1 MPRYSYGGQAL
12 IEGVLMRGRD
22 AIAVALRH
30 PDGRIVYATERLDC
44 GFHGS
49 RWAKLPFLRGLDRP
63 VRDPVRRHPLARPER
78 VAPGRRAR
86 GEEGDEGV
94 ELGKGSIALM
104 LGLTLLAG
112 VGIFFLLPLLIASAT
127 TSNIE
132 NGLVQHLVEGLI
144 RVGIFLGYLLLIAQ
158 AEDVRRVFQ
167 YHGAEHMTIHALE
180 AGDPLVVDEVRK
192 YPTAHPRC
200 GTEFLVVVIALS
212 IVAFSLVGRQEPLV
226 MIGSRIA
233 LIPVIAAVGYEILKW
248 GAKHRGNAVVRAIM
262 YPGIL
267 VQKITT
273 RQPTDDM
280 IEVAIVSMEQALQA
294 DGEPLPAGS
303 GTLRARRRWTLPGE
317 RPRRAPARRRRRAGH
332 DRSAAPG
339 SMSGDA
345 DRHRSRRP
353 PRARSSASTTDVQAE
368 LATPEVSTDPDGSG
382 RSARSCPGSSP
393 SSRPSARSRRPA
405 PSWPARARCAT
416 AATRDPEM
424 KAMVA
429 DEIERLTAD
438 EDAAPR
444 GAQGPPPA
452 ARPER
457 RPRRD
462 PRDPGRRRRR
472 RGRPVR
478 RGALPDVR
486 PLRGAP
492 PVHARSCSAST
503 RPASAGSRRRSS
515 RSTAT
520 APTAA

>member
-30 PDGRIVYATERLDC
+30 PDGRIVYATERLDS

-49 RWAKLPFLRGLDRP
+49 RWARLPFLRGLIVLYETLFVGTRWL
-63 VRDPVRRHPLARPER
+63 VRSATIQ
-78 VAPGRRAR
+78 AAGS

-127 TSNIE
+127 TSNIQ

-158 AEDVRRVFQ
+158 AEDVRRVFM

-180 AGDPLVVDEVRK
+180 AGDPLVVDAVRK

-226 MIGSRIA
+226 MVGSRIA

-248 GAKHRGNAVVRAIM
+248 GAKHRANPVVRAIM

-280 IEVAIVSMEQALQA
+280 IEIAIVSMEEALRA
-294 DGEPLPAGS
+294 DGEALPAGS
-303 GTLRARRRWTLPGE
+303 GTLERDPLEPAGKPAATETTPVPVRAE
-317 RPRRAPARRRRRAGH
+317 AE
-332 DRSAAPG
+332 SAAPVTL
-339 SMSGDA
+339 D
-345 DRHRSRRP
+345 P
-353 PRARSSASTTDVQAE
+353 P
-368 LATPEVSTDPDGSG
+368 L
-382 RSARSCPGSSP
+382 PG
-393 SSRPSARSRRPA
+393 A
-405 PSWPARARCAT
+405 
-416 AATRDPEM
+416 
-424 KAMVA
+424 
-429 DEIERLTAD
+429 
-438 EDAAPR
+438 
-444 GAQGPPPA
+444 
-452 ARPER
+452 
-457 RPRRD
+457 
-462 PRDPGRRRRR
+462 
-472 RGRPVR
+472 
-478 RGALPDVR
+478 
-486 PLRGAP
+486 
-492 PVHARSCSAST
+492 
-503 RPASAGSRRRSS
+503 
-515 RSTAT
+515 
-520 APTAA
+520 